1 MAVNNFFR
9 MKKAL
14 LILGGGAVTLVLAL
28 VIFLLT
34 FDANAYKPRMEAA
47 ASQATGMN
55 VRINGKMR
63 LALFPHAGFLLE
75 EILIQNQGAD
85 VVAVKRTEATVRL
98 LPLLKREVFVKH
110 LRFIAPRVFITKDE
124 TGRFNIETPEK
135 KPEEKKF
142 HALLFGAEEIVIKG
156 GYLQY
161 LDKRTGEKTEAS
173 ACDFTIH
180 NLSAD
185 AGDFFRRLSFE
196 GDFSCGELK
205 REELR
210 ISAIRGIMKVHE
222 GILEANPIT
231 TKIFGGDGQG
241 SIRVEFA
248 GEIPV
253 YTVDFGVTKVRFE
266 EMLGAF
272 KQKKSVHG
280 ELALKWRLAMKGKN
294 AAEMTRT
301 AQGNILLEGK
311 NLLFKGIDIDRMLE
325 KYEKSTNITLIDV
338 GAVLIAG
345 PLGLVVT
352 KGYDFGNAYWE
363 SQGGESAIRKLI
375 SHWTVKNGV
384 AEAEDVALSTGKNR
398 VALKGRLD
406 FVKEQFDDVTMA
418 VVDEKGC
425 AMFSQHIHGPFRHPR
440 SEKVNRL
447 RSMAGPIIN
456 LYKETKKFL
465 GVGECR
471 IFYVGSL
478 KHPE

>member
-85 VVAVKRTEATVRL
+85 VVAVKRTEVAVRL

-196 GDFSCGELK
+196 GDFSCGELRK
-205 REELR
+205 EELR
-210 ISAIRGIMKVHE
+210 ISAIHVIMKVQKGFSRQTPSQRRSLAE
-222 GILEANPIT
+222 TAGGASGWSSRVIFRFTPWIL
-231 TKIFGGDGQG
+231 G
-241 SIRVEFA
+241 
-248 GEIPV
+248 
-253 YTVDFGVTKVRFE
+253 
-266 EMLGAF
+266 
-272 KQKKSVHG
+272 
-280 ELALKWRLAMKGKN
+280 
-294 AAEMTRT
+294 
-301 AQGNILLEGK
+301 
-311 NLLFKGIDIDRMLE
+311 
-325 KYEKSTNITLIDV
+325 
-338 GAVLIAG
+338 
-345 PLGLVVT
+345 
-352 KGYDFGNAYWE
+352 
-363 SQGGESAIRKLI
+363 
-375 SHWTVKNGV
+375 
-384 AEAEDVALSTGKNR
+384 
-398 VALKGRLD
+398 
-406 FVKEQFDDVTMA
+406 
-418 VVDEKGC
+418 
-425 AMFSQHIHGPFRHPR
+425 
-440 SEKVNRL
+440 
-447 RSMAGPIIN
+447 
-456 LYKETKKFL
+456 
-465 GVGECR
+465 
-471 IFYVGSL
+471 
-478 KHPE
+478 